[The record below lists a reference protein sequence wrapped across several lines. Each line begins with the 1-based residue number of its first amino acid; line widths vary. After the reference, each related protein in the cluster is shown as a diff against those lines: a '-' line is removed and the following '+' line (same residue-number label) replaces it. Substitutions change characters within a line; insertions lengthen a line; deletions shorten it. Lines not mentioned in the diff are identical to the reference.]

1 MTEDNVTT
9 GTNNTAVS
17 SGKQPDSNVPCENT
31 STDNRMKWSEAVLV
45 IDAVIEGFIEESDM
59 SDSMINLIDKAWE
72 RIQQG

>member
-17 SGKQPDSNVPCENT
+17 SGKQPDSHVPCEYT

>member
-1 MTEDNVTT
+1 MTEDKD
-9 GTNNTAVS
+9 NTV
-17 SGKQPDSNVPCENT
+17 D
-31 STDNRMKWSEAVLV
+31 DRMKWSEAVLV

>member
-9 GTNNTAVS
+9 GTNNTAV
-17 SGKQPDSNVPCENT
+17 GKQPDSNVSCENT

>member
-1 MTEDNVTT
+1 VTEDNVTT

-17 SGKQPDSNVPCENT
+17 SGKQPDSNVSCGNT